1 MKVKTRFANIEVT
14 PAGFQGTEISP
25 PCAWAGQVVQGQEL
39 VNGKFVDLPPVT
51 MPTGPTENKFS
62 ASFPLFL
69 IREAWSRGLDM
80 EDLADGFGEGMGTM
94 DGDWSGIRDSS
105 PEALNLMLQKTLN
118 HLFPKIG

>member
-1 MKVKTRFANIEVT
+1 MARKTRFANVEVT

-25 PCAWAGQVVQGQEL
+25 
-39 VNGKFVDLPPVT
+39 VT
-51 MPTGPTENKFS
+51 IGPTENKFS

-69 IREAWSRGLDM
+69 IREAWHRGLDM

-105 PEALNLMLQKTLN
+105 PEALNLMLQRTLN
-118 HLFPKIG
+118 HLFPNVGSTYASQCRSSLDGE